1 MKFMYFAENLELSW
15 SEFVQGLYTQDS
27 PLISSQCFGDW
38 MLSEDFYLY
47 DFESSFSVN
56 LLKFFKMLVLS
67 DDSFDSSEGQ
77 VSKFTNKLEETC
89 QFVAVYDDVSS
100 WCLDNIE

>member
-1 MKFMYFAENLELSW
+1 MYFAENLELSW
-15 SEFVQGLYTQDS
+15 SEFVQGLYMQDA
-27 PLISSQCFGDW
+27 PLISNQCFGDW
-38 MLSEDFYLY
+38 MLSEEFALY

-56 LLKFFKMLVLS
+56 LLKLFKMLVLS
-67 DDSFDSSEGQ
+67 DDSLGSSEGQ

>member
-1 MKFMYFAENLELSW
+1 M
-15 SEFVQGLYTQDS
+15 QDA
-27 PLISSQCFGDW
+27 PLISNQCFGDW
-38 MLSEDFYLY
+38 MLSKEFALY

-56 LLKFFKMLVLS
+56 LLKLFKMLVLS
-67 DDSFDSSEGQ
+67 DDSLGGSEGQ
-77 VSKFTNKLEETC
+77 VSKFANELEETC